1 MSRLVVK
8 IKPPLPLLKNVSFM
22 QNESSESRT
31 FPCIRTVDFTSLE
44 NTPFCFPYIYVYK
57 CSILSGF
64 FFFFW
69 GNKGSIL
76 SDLSLSYPLLRMPT
90 TATSSPRRIQDQFS
104 DSHKYRW
111 HFQQCSHY
119 SRDTRMDAEPALS
132 QGSLS
137 FVDGE
142 STIAFQV
149 PRPTKGLVHQG
160 IVTLPQQVSFSWNV
174 NDTPIS
180 WAHSHR

>member
-1 MSRLVVK
+1 
-8 IKPPLPLLKNVSFM
+8 
-22 QNESSESRT
+22 
-31 FPCIRTVDFTSLE
+31 
-44 NTPFCFPYIYVYK
+44 
-57 CSILSGF
+57 
-64 FFFFW
+64 
-69 GNKGSIL
+69 
-76 SDLSLSYPLLRMPT
+76 
-90 TATSSPRRIQDQFS
+90 
-104 DSHKYRW
+104 
-111 HFQQCSHY
+111 
-119 SRDTRMDAEPALS
+119 MDAEPALS

-180 WAHSHR
+180 